1 MTYASLSPEA
11 PTPSTP
17 AERSTEFVPTQGG
30 APEGTSAET
39 LLVAAYLLMWA
50 ALIGFLW
57 LSWRRQGRIE
67 GRISEL
73 EGTLRRVSEKT

>member
-1 MTYASLSPEA
+1 MTYASLSPE
-11 PTPSTP
+11 PPSTSSP
-17 AERSTEFVPTQGG
+17 SERSTEFVPVQGG
-30 APEGTSAET
+30 APEGTSAEA

-50 ALIGFLW
+50 AVMGFLW

-73 EGTLRRVSEKT
+73 EGTLRRASEKT